1 MIIFLIVI
9 CLVAVANPGITFAEP
24 SQWMPVGQGI
34 EYREFF
40 LPDPNIVFV
49 ARMDRANP
57 NATIE
62 TSIALG
68 RLSSGLETM
77 SNQAK
82 RYDEALNN
90 WGQASIPH
98 GSGGWGARSQVV
110 VAINGTFT
118 TCVGCTQ
125 PWEGQVHS
133 GWYAWRF
140 QDTAT
145 RNAFTW
151 KLDRS
156 AFIGDCVRHPA
167 GKQLIHYA
175 TGNTQEIAGVNE
187 SRGDDELILYTPQY
201 DRDTK
206 TDNSGVEVLVE
217 MTTPT
222 LVNHPAQAIGTV
234 REINKFQGSSLIP
247 FDHVVLSAGSGAA
260 TRLKN
265 NVQVGDQIGISQF
278 IRNCVDVPDLDW
290 TNTFA
295 SVVSNDFYFLKD
307 GQYQYNSN
315 AGANQLHPRTAVA
328 YNANYVYF
336 IVVDGRYPGRSIG
349 MNMEQLANFAKTE
362 LQAEHGLS
370 LDGGGSSTMVVNGKV
385 KNFPSDGVPA
395 AKVSDGL
402 EDRKLFRDLSRTR
415 ALIESEDS
423 ALIFLPIL
431 NSHTVYA
438 GDVPPPPP
446 YPIVERGVPNGLMMV
461 RVQPKETSA
470 SFQTGDNVV
479 VQAGG
484 SVNLRLGPG
493 TNYGIITALPNG
505 TQGTVVAHNND
516 LNGVRAKGYNW
527 WKVDFSGL
535 EGWIAESLITK
546 P

>member
-1 MIIFLIVI
+1 MH
-9 CLVAVANPGITFAEP
+9 
-24 SQWMPVGQGI
+24 VGAGV
-34 EYREFF
+34 EYREYY
-40 LPDPNIVFV
+40 LSDPNIVFV

-57 NATIE
+57 NVTIE

-77 SNQAK
+77 SNQAN

-98 GSGGWGARSQVV
+98 SSGGWGARSQVV

-118 TCVGCTQ
+118 TCVGCTL
-125 PWEGQVHS
+125 PWEGQVQS

-167 GKQLIHYA
+167 GKQLVHYD

-187 SRGDDELILYTPQY
+187 SRGDDELILYTHQY

-206 TDNSGVEVLVE
+206 TDNSGAEVLVE
-217 MTTPT
+217 MPSPT
-222 LVNHPAQAIGTV
+222 LVNHPAQALGIV
-234 REINKFQGSSLIP
+234 REINNFSGSSLIP
-247 FDHVVLSAGSGAA
+247 FDHVVLSAGKNAA

-265 NVQVGDQIGISQF
+265 NVQVGDQVGISQF
-278 IRNCVDVPDLDW
+278 IRNCDAESPLDW
-290 TNTFA
+290 SNTFA
-295 SVVSNDFYFLKD
+295 SMVSNDFYFLKD

-328 YNANYVYF
+328 YDANYVYF

-362 LQAEHGLS
+362 LGAEHGLS
-370 LDGGGSSTMVVNGKV
+370 LDGGGSSTMVVNGEV
-385 KNFPSDGVPA
+385 KNFPSDGVPEA
-395 AKVSDGL
+395 RVTNGL
-402 EDRKLFRDLSRTR
+402 EDRKLFRDISRTR
-415 ALIESEDS
+415 QLIESAENE
-423 ALIFLPIL
+423 LIFLPIL
-431 NSHTVYA
+431 HSHAVYA
-438 GDVPPPPP
+438 GDKPPPPP

-461 RVQPKETSA
+461 WVLPKETS
-470 SFQTGDNVV
+470 SNFQVGEAVV

-493 TNYGIITALPNG
+493 TNYGVITAIANG
-505 TQGTVVAHNND
+505 TQGTIVEHNNS

-535 EGWIAESLITK
+535 EGWIAESLIAK